1 MNFKFYDEREKH
13 TKDTKLKIFRSNAPC
28 FWKFWRENTKE
39 HQNLKILRSKHKEDS
54 RTLWRFTRTTR
65 TTERTPNLK
74 FLENFNKIFE
84 NYKKINKKTPNLKFG
99 TRFNQRKIIFEKDFK
114 KKIPN
119 HQEHQPTL

>member
-1 MNFKFYDEREKH
+1 MMKEKNTQKTQDLKFLDLMLLIFKNFEEKH
-13 TKDTKLKIFRSNAPC
+13 QGTPNI
-28 FWKFWRENTKE
+28 
-39 HQNLKILRSKHKEDS
+39 KILRSKYKKDS
-54 RTLWRFTRTTR
+54 RTLWIFTRTTR

-84 NYKKINKKTPNLKFG
+84 NYKKINNKTPNLKFG

-119 HQEHQPTL
+119 YQEHRPTL